1 MKTYSPK
8 PEHIERRWYVID
20 AGEQV
25 LGRVATEAAVV
36 LRGKHKPIF
45 APHMDVG
52 DNLIIINA
60 AKVVLTGGKE
70 TKKVAWRH
78 SGHPGGITG
87 TLYEDLLEKRP
98 AFVVEKAV
106 RGMLPKNRLGRAM
119 IKKLHVVPGPEHNHQ
134 AQKPQEWTMGMR
146 PVWEG
151 LPTSPAPLAAEKKAA
166 PKGEAA
172 ETPAVAKRSA
182 TAKEPARHDIV
193 AEGRG
198 HVGDQNH
205 GEEDDGEEA
214 DGEEADHREVDRQ
227 DLGEEADRHEETDRE
242 EVHHGEEAD
251 RREDDGE
258 EEGDVVATTPT
269 TLTTG
274 RRKAAIARVRLVPG
288 TGEFRINDR
297 SLDDYFP
304 TRVHRMVAQSPLRSV
319 GRDKDFDVVAS
330 ITGGGVNGQAGALRL
345 GIARA
350 LLELEP
356 DLRAQLKAE
365 GFLRRDAR
373 EKERRKYGLKKAR
386 KAPQYSKR

>member
-1 MKTYSPK
+1 MKTSSSRGLRAPGSFDGRPFPQVTCAVGPVRADISTMKTYSPK
-8 PEHIERRWYVID
+8 PADIERRWYVVD
-20 AGEQV
+20 ASGQV
-25 LGRVATEAAVV
+25 LGRLASEVAVL

-151 LPTSPAPLAAEKKAA
+151 LPTPLASVATEKKAT

-172 ETPAVAKRSA
+172 DTLAAAERSA
-182 TAKEPARHDIV
+182 IAKEPA
-193 AEGRG
+193 
-198 HVGDQNH
+198 
-205 GEEDDGEEA
+205 
-214 DGEEADHREVDRQ
+214 
-227 DLGEEADRHEETDRE
+227 
-242 EVHHGEEAD
+242 
-251 RREDDGE
+251 
-258 EEGDVVATTPT
+258 ATTTSSP
-269 TLTTG
+269 
-274 RRKAAIARVRLVPG
+274 KAAATSAG
-288 TGEFRINDR
+288 TRTAAKKSTTAKSTTAKSTTSKTSTR
-297 SLDDYFP
+297 KP
-304 TRVHRMVAQSPLRSV
+304 TA
-319 GRDKDFDVVAS
+319 
-330 ITGGGVNGQAGALRL
+330 T
-345 GIARA
+345 
-350 LLELEP
+350 
-356 DLRAQLKAE
+356 
-365 GFLRRDAR
+365 
-373 EKERRKYGLKKAR
+373 KKPTAR
-386 KAPQYSKR
+386 KSTTAKKRTAAKTTAKKKET

>member
-8 PEHIERRWYVID
+8 PEHIERRWYVLD

-25 LGRVATEAAVV
+25 LGRVASEAAVI

-87 TLYEDLLEKRP
+87 TLYEDLLAKRP
-98 AFVVEKAV
+98 AFAVEKAV

-119 IKKLHVVPGPEHNHQ
+119 IKKLHVVPGPEHPHQ
-134 AQKPQEWTMGMR
+134 AQKPVDWTMGMR
-146 PVWEG
+146 PAWEG
-151 LPTSPAPLAAEKKAA
+151 LPARRGPAVNGKKAA
-166 PKGEAA
+166 RRVGRRTGDEHVTTTEQADEAAASEDHGEA
-172 ETPAVAKRSA
+172 TV
-182 TAKEPARHDIV
+182 
-193 AEGRG
+193 
-198 HVGDQNH
+198 
-205 GEEDDGEEA
+205 EDDARRSRRPPRSRPRRSHREEA
-214 DGEEADHREVDRQ
+214 ERQ
-227 DLGEEADRHEETDRE
+227 PRSPRE
-242 EVHHGEEAD
+242 ED
-251 RREDDGE
+251 RREEAGREVDGE
-258 EEGDVVATTPT
+258 EEGDVGGDDPGEAHDRPAQGSDRPRATRPRQRRVPDQRTVARRVLPHAGPPD
-269 TLTTG
+269 G
-274 RRKAAIARVRLVPG
+274 RAVAA
-288 TGEFRINDR
+288 
-297 SLDDYFP
+297 
-304 TRVHRMVAQSPLRSV
+304 PLRSAGTRSSTSSPRSPAV
-319 GRDKDFDVVAS
+319 GSTVRPAR
-330 ITGGGVNGQAGALRL
+330 LRL

-350 LLELEP
+350 LLELDPE
-356 DLRAQLKAE
+356 LRAQLKAE

>member
-151 LPTSPAPLAAEKKAA
+151 LPTPPGSVATEEKAT
-166 PKGEAA
+166 PKGGAA
-172 ETPAVAKRSA
+172 ETPAAAKRSP
-182 TAKEPARHDIV
+182 TAPKEPKEPKEPA
-193 AEGRG
+193 
-198 HVGDQNH
+198 
-205 GEEDDGEEA
+205 
-214 DGEEADHREVDRQ
+214 
-227 DLGEEADRHEETDRE
+227 
-242 EVHHGEEAD
+242 
-251 RREDDGE
+251 
-258 EEGDVVATTPT
+258 ATTTSSPKAAATSATGTTARKTTAKKPT
-269 TLTTG
+269 TAKSTTA
-274 RRKAAIARVRLVPG
+274 KS
-288 TGEFRINDR
+288 TT
-297 SLDDYFP
+297 SK
-304 TRVHRMVAQSPLRSV
+304 TS
-319 GRDKDFDVVAS
+319 
-330 ITGGGVNGQAGALRL
+330 
-345 GIARA
+345 
-350 LLELEP
+350 
-356 DLRAQLKAE
+356 
-365 GFLRRDAR
+365 
-373 EKERRKYGLKKAR
+373 AR
-386 KAPQYSKR
+386 KRATTKKPTARKSTTAKKRTAAKPTAKKKET

>member
-151 LPTSPAPLAAEKKAA
+151 LPTPPAPDATEKKDT

-172 ETPAVAKRSA
+172 EAPAKRSA
-182 TAKEPARHDIV
+182 TSPREPKEPATTTSSPK
-193 AEGRG
+193 AG
-198 HVGDQNH
+198 
-205 GEEDDGEEA
+205 
-214 DGEEADHREVDRQ
+214 
-227 DLGEEADRHEETDRE
+227 
-242 EVHHGEEAD
+242 
-251 RREDDGE
+251 
-258 EEGDVVATTPT
+258 ATSGTRTTARKTTARKPT
-269 TLTTG
+269 TAKSTTA
-274 RRKAAIARVRLVPG
+274 K
-288 TGEFRINDR
+288 
-297 SLDDYFP
+297 S
-304 TRVHRMVAQSPLRSV
+304 S
-319 GRDKDFDVVAS
+319 
-330 ITGGGVNGQAGALRL
+330 
-345 GIARA
+345 
-350 LLELEP
+350 
-356 DLRAQLKAE
+356 
-365 GFLRRDAR
+365 
-373 EKERRKYGLKKAR
+373 AR
-386 KAPQYSKR
+386 KPTATKKPTARKSTTAKKRTAAKTTAKKKET

>member
-134 AQKPQEWTMGMR
+134 AQKPEEWTMGMR
-146 PVWEG
+146 PAWEG
-151 LPTSPAPLAAEKKAA
+151 LPTPPAPAADGKKAA
-166 PKGEAA
+166 PKHEAS
-172 ETPAVAKRSA
+172 ETPAAAKRTA
-182 TAKEPARHDIV
+182 AAAKEPA
-193 AEGRG
+193 G
-198 HVGDQNH
+198 
-205 GEEDDGEEA
+205 
-214 DGEEADHREVDRQ
+214 
-227 DLGEEADRHEETDRE
+227 
-242 EVHHGEEAD
+242 
-251 RREDDGE
+251 
-258 EEGDVVATTPT
+258 ATTSSPKSAATSAGTTTTAKKTTAKKPT
-269 TLTTG
+269 TATSTTA
-274 RRKAAIARVRLVPG
+274 K
-288 TGEFRINDR
+288 
-297 SLDDYFP
+297 S
-304 TRVHRMVAQSPLRSV
+304 S
-319 GRDKDFDVVAS
+319 
-330 ITGGGVNGQAGALRL
+330 
-345 GIARA
+345 
-350 LLELEP
+350 
-356 DLRAQLKAE
+356 
-365 GFLRRDAR
+365 
-373 EKERRKYGLKKAR
+373 AR
-386 KAPQYSKR
+386 KLAATKKPTTKKPTTKKRTAAKTTAKKKET

>member
-119 IKKLHVVPGPEHNHQ
+119 IKKLHVVPGPEHKHH
-134 AQKPQEWTMGMR
+134 AQKPEEWTMGMR
-146 PVWEG
+146 PAWEG
-151 LPTSPAPLAAEKKAA
+151 LPTPLAPAA
-166 PKGEAA
+166 DRKIGTPKGEAT
-172 ETPAVAKRSA
+172 ETPAAKER
-182 TAKEPARHDIV
+182 TAAAPREPKEPA
-193 AEGRG
+193 A
-198 HVGDQNH
+198 
-205 GEEDDGEEA
+205 
-214 DGEEADHREVDRQ
+214 
-227 DLGEEADRHEETDRE
+227 
-242 EVHHGEEAD
+242 
-251 RREDDGE
+251 
-258 EEGDVVATTPT
+258 ATTSSP
-269 TLTTG
+269 
-274 RRKAAIARVRLVPG
+274 KAAASSAG
-288 TGEFRINDR
+288 TR
-297 SLDDYFP
+297 
-304 TRVHRMVAQSPLRSV
+304 T
-319 GRDKDFDVVAS
+319 
-330 ITGGGVNGQAGALRL
+330 T
-345 GIARA
+345 
-350 LLELEP
+350 
-356 DLRAQLKAE
+356 
-365 GFLRRDAR
+365 
-373 EKERRKYGLKKAR
+373 AR
-386 KAPQYSKR
+386 KTTAKKPTKAKSTTAKSSARKPAATKKPTARKPTAAKKRIAAKPTAKKKET